1 MVGVKKNM
9 LEVLGKHKPDHVPFW
24 FMRQA
29 GRYLPEYREL
39 RKQAGGFLD
48 MVYNPDLAAEVTLQ
62 PIRRFG
68 MDGAIL
74 FSDILVIPQALGQ
87 KLEFLEGEGPKLEP
101 IRDGAGAAKLNFKNF
116 DAVLAPV
123 YETVKKVRSGL
134 VAEGAASTT
143 MIGFAGA
150 PWTVACYMVEGGSSR
165 DFHEIKLMA
174 YRNPE
179 VLDAMMDL
187 LVEATAAYLIRQIQA
202 GAEVVQIFDSW
213 AGALDSQLFR
223 KWVCRPTRKII
234 DLIRDPYPRVPIIG
248 FPRGAG
254 VNYITYL
261 QDTGVDAVS
270 LDPQIDPKW
279 AARILQTSVPVQGN
293 LDPAC
298 LLAGGD
304 ALVMGVEKIVK
315 DFSGGPFV
323 FNLGHGIHK
332 DTPVEHVELMV
343 KTLRSLSI

>member
-1 MVGVKKNM
+1 MAGIKKNM
-9 LEVLGKHKPDHVPFW
+9 LEALRKHETDHVPFW

-29 GRYLPEYREL
+29 GRYLPEYRAL
-39 RKQAGGFLD
+39 REKAGSFLSL
-48 MVYNPDLAAEVTLQ
+48 VYNPDMACEVTLQ

-74 FSDILVIPQALGQ
+74 FSDILVVPQALGQ
-87 KLEFLEGEGPKLEP
+87 GLSFVEGEGPKLDP
-101 IRDGAGAAKLNFKNF
+101 IRDIAGAAKLNFKNF
-116 DAVLAPV
+116 DGVLSPV

-134 VAEGAASTT
+134 EAEGFGGAT

-165 DFHEIKLMA
+165 DFHEIKLLA

-179 VLDAMMDL
+179 VLEAIMDI
-187 LVEATAAYLIRQIQA
+187 LVEGTAAYLIQQIRA
-202 GAEVVQIFDSW
+202 GAEVIQIFDSW
-213 AGALDSQLFR
+213 AGVLDSHQFR
-223 KWVCRPTRKII
+223 KWVSVPTKKIV
-234 DLIRDPYPRVPIIG
+234 DLIRDPYPHVPIIG

-254 VNYITYL
+254 VNMIAYL

-270 LDPQIDPKW
+270 LDSQTDPKW
-279 AARILQTSVPVQGN
+279 AARIIQSAVPVQGN
-293 LDPAC
+293 LDPVY

-304 ALVMGVEKIVK
+304 ALVMAVEKIVS
-315 DFSGGPFV
+315 DFSGGPFI

-332 DTPVEHVELMV
+332 DTPVEHVELLV
-343 KTLRSLSI
+343 NTLKGMKV

>member
-1 MVGVKKNM
+1 MTGIKKNM
-9 LEVLGKHKPDHVPFW
+9 LEALRKHEPDHVPFW

-39 RKQAGGFLD
+39 REKAGSFLSL
-48 MVYNPDLAAEVTLQ
+48 VYNPDFAAEVTLQ

-74 FSDILVIPQALGQ
+74 FSDILVVPQALGQ
-87 KLEFLEGEGPKLEP
+87 RLEFVEGEGPKLEP
-101 IRDGAGAAKLNFKNF
+101 IRDGAGAAKLGFKNF
-116 DAVLAPV
+116 ENTLSPV
-123 YETVKKVRSGL
+123 YETVKKVRAGL
-134 VAEGAASTT
+134 IGEGFGSTT

-165 DFHEIKLMA
+165 DFHEIKMMA
-174 YRNPE
+174 FREPD
-179 VLDAMMDL
+179 VLEAVVDV
-187 LVEATAAYLIRQIQA
+187 LVEATAAYLIQQIRA
-202 GAEVVQIFDSW
+202 GAEVIQIFDSW
-213 AGALDSQLFR
+213 AGVLDSHQFR
-223 KWVCRPTRKII
+223 KWVCRPTRKIV
-234 DLIRDPYPRVPIIG
+234 DLVRDAYPHVPIIG
-248 FPRGAG
+248 FPRASG

-261 QDTGVDAVS
+261 QDTGVDALS
-270 LDPQIDPKW
+270 LDTQIDPKW
-279 AARILQTSVPVQGN
+279 AARILQSSVPVQGN
-293 LDPAC
+293 LDPVY

-304 ALVMGVEKIVK
+304 ALVMAVEQVVR

-343 KTLRSLSI
+343 KTIREMGK